1 MCSGTATQTPPGDT
15 QLLCLLASLEGGG
28 MCRSHIL
35 MMVAVPCTRMVNL
48 AQWPHVK
55 KCSQFKFRGFKIHP
69 TVRGLRGPA
78 CQKHTEKTR
87 PPPPPPPP
95 PRARARPSNPPRAIA
110 PIRGAG
116 ASKPQHRMAKVV
128 AQQPGCYGMHEC
140 SPNSPP
146 FERVPVRPCIAT
158 RIHCCPAPSHGSHLS
173 TTLCVGFHCDGWLSS
188 PPRRVCGTCWVW
200 LASSGEKCV
209 AWMCSVA
216 SICAPLPA
224 NEQLRSHCSFI

>member
-1 MCSGTATQTPPGDT
+1 MSKSAHKSNLGGSKYTPRLGVLGDLRARNT
-15 QLLCLLASLEGGG
+15 PK
-28 MCRSHIL
+28 R
-35 MMVAVPCTRMVNL
+35 
-48 AQWPHVK
+48 
-55 KCSQFKFRGFKIHP
+55 RG
-69 TVRGLRGPA
+69 RRRR
-78 CQKHTEKTR
+78 R
-87 PPPPPPPP
+87 PPS

-128 AQQPGCYGMHEC
+128 AQQPGCHGMHEC